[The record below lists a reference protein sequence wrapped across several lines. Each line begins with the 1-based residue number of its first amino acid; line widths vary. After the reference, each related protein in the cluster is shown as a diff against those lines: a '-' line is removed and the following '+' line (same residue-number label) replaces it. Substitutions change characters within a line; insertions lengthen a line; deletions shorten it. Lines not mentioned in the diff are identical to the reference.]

1 MLDHL
6 LERAQVE
13 LIDDLLAHAG
23 ADDELRLPEDGEM
36 PRHGGPGGV
45 EVLGDL
51 PRRPRPISQEPQ
63 DVPPGRIREGAKG
76 GVHLL
81 IV

>member
-1 MLDHL
+1 MVHDL
-6 LERAQVE
+6 LENAYVQ

-23 ADDELRLPEDGEM
+23 GDDEARLPEDGEM
-36 PRHGGPGGV
+36 ARHGGPGRV

-51 PRRPRPISQEPQ
+51 PRRPRPIPQEPQ

-76 GVHLL
+76 GVH
-81 IV
+81 